1 MARVTTDHLPTQH
14 AEPQP
19 PLYQQTSEPVAAPGY
34 LPIDRP
40 PLLTTFLSGWQVL
53 IAVFPATVLV
63 ALLTHFD
70 VGTTLLT
77 SGVSTLV
84 ALLASKGR
92 IPFYYGSSFAYIAA
106 VGAIVAHNGGGP
118 EAIRIAQGGIVGSG
132 ILQIVVGLI
141 IVAAGK
147 KIIDAILP
155 PIVTGSVAIVIGIS
169 LANTALGMAATN
181 WNIALVTLAVT
192 ILASVYLRNVRFWGL
207 FPVLIGAVVGW
218 LFALATGHIDM
229 AAIAKAPLLQLPP
242 VMLPLFNWKALWA
255 IAPMALATIPETT
268 AHLYQLSLYVDKEAD
283 RQGRAKQGTAGLLG
297 KAVSFVGLSDVINGL
312 FGGPAGT
319 NYGEANATMA
329 ITRNYSAWSVGAA
342 GVFAILLAFVGVLS
356 AAIQTMPQAVVGGLS
371 IYLFGVIGK
380 QGIALITSEQ
390 VDLTDTRNLAV
401 GALILVIGI
410 GGSFFADPAALKA
423 GQLIFTGE
431 LPIPALGNP
440 PAIATAS
447 VVGILLNLLFTYV
460 PAPGQRKKAAA

>member
-1 MARVTTDHLPTQH
+1 MARVTTDHLPTQN
-14 AEPQP
+14 AA
-19 PLYQQTSEPVAAPGY
+19 SEPSLDPAGAPHLEAPGY
-34 LPIDRP
+34 LPVDRP
-40 PLLTTFLSGWQVL
+40 PFLTTFLSGWQVL

-63 ALLTHFD
+63 AIITHFD

-84 ALLASKGR
+84 ALLASKGQ

-132 ILQIVVGLI
+132 ILQILVGLI
-141 IVAAGK
+141 ILAVGK
-147 KIIDAILP
+147 KVIDAILP

-192 ILASVYLRNVRFWGL
+192 IIASVYLRNVRFWGL
-207 FPVLIGAVVGW
+207 FPVLIGAVAGW
-218 LFALATGHIDM
+218 LFALATGHIDLH
-229 AAIAKAPLLQLPP
+229 AIAQAPLLAKPP
-242 VMLPLFNWKALWA
+242 IMLPLFNWKAVWA

-268 AHLYQLSLYVDKEAD
+268 AHLYQLSLYVDKEAA
-283 RQGRAKQGTAGLLG
+283 RQGRPKQGIAGLLG
-297 KAVSFVGLSDVINGL
+297 KAVAFVGLSDVVNGL

-329 ITRNYSAWSVGAA
+329 ITRNYSAWGVGAA
-342 GVFAILLAFVGVLS
+342 AIFAIVLGFVGILT
-356 AAIQTMPQAVVGGLS
+356 ATIRTMPDAVVGGLS

-390 VDLTDTRNLAV
+390 VDLTDTRNLAI

-410 GGSFFADPAALKA
+410 GGSFFPDPAALKA
-423 GQLIFTGE
+423 GSLVFTGE

-447 VVGILLNLLFTYV
+447 VVGILLNLLFTYIPV
-460 PAPGQRKKAAA
+460 PGTKKKAAA